1 MIKISLLLI
10 SIFSLLYGL
19 VFSFAPYFFAELTQ
33 AEATNIA
40 WLRNMGASISG
51 VLFVGLLLVYKSPNK
66 NYDLFM
72 VITITSTLQT
82 LGLIFNTTRKW
93 AIIVRIL
100 KLSPSIIYW
109 VIVGMCI
116 LRVRSDQCCI
126 PVLRGIFWNVW
137 QFGKNQMFIGAFSC
151 ISCFSW

>member
-40 WLRNMGASISG
+40 WLRNIGASICG
-51 VLFVGLLLVYKSPNK
+51 VLFLGLLFVYRSPSK

-72 VITITSTLQT
+72 IITITSILQT
-82 LGLIFNTTRKW
+82 LGLIFSRFYNEFS
-93 AIIVRIL
+93 AQNNLIIDFTIYSAVFVSLYLVYIL
-100 KLSPSIIYW
+100 LNYNSI
-109 VIVGMCI
+109 
-116 LRVRSDQCCI
+116 
-126 PVLRGIFWNVW
+126 FN
-137 QFGKNQMFIGAFSC
+137 K
-151 ISCFSW
+151 